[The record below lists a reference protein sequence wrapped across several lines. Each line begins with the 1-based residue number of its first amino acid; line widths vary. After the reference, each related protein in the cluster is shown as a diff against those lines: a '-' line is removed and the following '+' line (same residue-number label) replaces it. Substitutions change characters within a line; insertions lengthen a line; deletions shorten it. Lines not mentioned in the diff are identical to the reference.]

1 MIYTLENQY
10 LSVRVASHGGELQSI
25 YSKEFEREYIWQAA
39 AETWNNHSLLLFPT
53 AGRIARNRIFVK
65 GKEYPMA
72 MHGFA
77 KDMEFNLVDKKDEL
91 LILEITGSEETLRQF
106 PYKFRFQVEFSLEGK
121 SMAERFRI
129 INEGNESMSFGFGA
143 HPGFYCPIV
152 LGESADD
159 YCLEFDHPQTI
170 RKIHLEPNTRLCTYE
185 RSTMINKSI
194 EIPLSEHFFDDGPIL
209 SEGYDA
215 KFVRLISRKSGH
227 FIEMSLEKFP
237 YITFWGCPHKMHL
250 ICIEPWCGL
259 SDFIDTDHVWEKK
272 IANNT
277 LQAGEVFKRELVFIA
292 GKL

>member
-1 MIYTLENQY
+1 MYILENQY
-10 LSVRVASHGGELQSI
+10 LSIRVASRGAELQSI

-39 AETWNNHSLLLFPT
+39 AETWNNHSLLLFPA
-53 AGRIARNRIFVK
+53 AGRIARNRIFVR

-77 KDMEFNLVDKKDEL
+77 KDMEFNLVEKNEERL
-91 LILEITGSEETLRQF
+91 LLEITDTGETMRQF

-121 SMAERFRI
+121 SAAQRFRV
-129 INEGNESMSFGFGA
+129 INEGDEAMSFGFGA

-159 YCLEFDHPQTI
+159 YQLEFDRPQTI

-185 RSTMINKSI
+185 RSDMINKSA
-194 EIPLSEHFFDDGPIL
+194 EMPLSEQFFNNGPIL

-227 FIEMSLEKFP
+227 FIEMSLEGFP

-272 IANNT
+272 IANNI
-277 LQAGEVFKRELVFIA
+277 LQAGEVFRRELVFTA